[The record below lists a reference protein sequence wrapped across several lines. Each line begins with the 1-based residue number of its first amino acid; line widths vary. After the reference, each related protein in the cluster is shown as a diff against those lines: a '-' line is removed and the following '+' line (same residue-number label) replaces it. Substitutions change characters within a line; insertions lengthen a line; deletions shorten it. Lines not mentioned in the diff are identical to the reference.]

1 MKIKKEINKLVKKYK
16 SVFAQEDKY
25 KFALMLH
32 LGPATKP
39 FEIGSKYKLLTPSQ
53 FIDTSVAF
61 IKNKK
66 YKLYGI
72 LLKPKKKRMFYF
84 LSKWQHRTVNKI
96 NMATEQLLS
105 SEHRGT
111 RKKNKRNLKNLLR
124 RVLFLTNF
132 IS

>member
-72 LLKPKKKRMFYF
+72 LLKPKKLECFIFYRNGNTE
-84 LSKWQHRTVNKI
+84 LSIKSIWRQNSCCRRSIVEQGRKTREILKI
-96 NMATEQLLS
+96 C
-105 SEHRGT
+105 
-111 RKKNKRNLKNLLR
+111 
-124 RVLFLTNF
+124 
-132 IS
+132 